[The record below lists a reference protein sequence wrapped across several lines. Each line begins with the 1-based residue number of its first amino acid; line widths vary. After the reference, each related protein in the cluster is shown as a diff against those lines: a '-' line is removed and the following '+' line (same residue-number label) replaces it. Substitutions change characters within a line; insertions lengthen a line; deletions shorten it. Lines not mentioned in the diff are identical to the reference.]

1 MMADIPETASELV
14 RTQLAWQADGPAI
27 SPAIYQVPALDE
39 EVAWNE
45 GMVRFFA
52 DSNYTA
58 QEFLDMM
65 QDLREN

>member
-1 MMADIPETASELV
+1 MV
-14 RTQLAWQADGPAI
+14 RLEPRPAI

-52 DSNYTA
+52 DPNYTA